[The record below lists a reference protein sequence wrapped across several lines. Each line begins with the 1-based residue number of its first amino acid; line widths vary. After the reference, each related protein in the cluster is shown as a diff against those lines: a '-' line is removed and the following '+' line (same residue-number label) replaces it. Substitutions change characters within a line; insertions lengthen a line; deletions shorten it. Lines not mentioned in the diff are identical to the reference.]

1 MTEFIEDYVRP
12 CWQEHKN
19 YPPLEYKHLERDKFE
34 ELLDLMLEAYPEHE
48 LTRWLM
54 RGFCMND
61 GDGTISFCSL
71 EGRKV
76 LQWDIDHF
84 DEEDEEY
91 FEQWYGDSEEDE
103 WGDDW
108 DDEETDTEA

>member
-1 MTEFIEDYVRP
+1 MTLFIEDGVNP
-12 CWQEHKN
+12 CWKEHKN

-54 RGFCMND
+54 RGFCIND
-61 GDGTISFCSL
+61 GDSTIAFGSL

-84 DEEDEEY
+84 DEEDEEC
-91 FEQWYGDSEEDE
+91 FEQWFGDAEELE
-103 WGDDW
+103 WDDDW
-108 DDEETDTEA
+108 DDE

>member
-1 MTEFIEDYVRP
+1 MMFIEDGRTPV
-12 CWQEHKN
+12 WQDHLDH
-19 YPPLEYKHLERDKFE
+19 PPLEYKHLERDKFE

-61 GDGTISFCSL
+61 GDSTVSFCSL

-84 DEEDEEY
+84 DEEDEEL
-91 FEQWYGDSEEDE
+91 F
-103 WGDDW
+103 
-108 DDEETDTEA
+108 

>member
-1 MTEFIEDYVRP
+1 MTLFIEDGVTP

-54 RGFCMND
+54 RGCCIND
-61 GDGTISFCSL
+61 GDSTIAFGSL

-84 DEEDEEY
+84 DEEDEEC
-91 FEQWYGDSEEDE
+91 FEQWYGDSDEDEDE
-103 WGDDW
+103 WDW
-108 DDEETDTEA
+108 DDE